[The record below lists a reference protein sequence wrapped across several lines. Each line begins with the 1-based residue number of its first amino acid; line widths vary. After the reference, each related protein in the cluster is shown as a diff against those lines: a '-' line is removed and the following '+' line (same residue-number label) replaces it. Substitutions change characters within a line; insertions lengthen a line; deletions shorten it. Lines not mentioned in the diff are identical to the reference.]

1 MRERISHEDSLKR
14 AKKLVEQMTLKEKA
28 EQLTYNAAANERL
41 NIPRYNWWNEALHGV
56 ARAGTAT
63 VFPQAIGLAAIFDDD
78 FLGQVAKAISTEG
91 RAKYNEYSKSDD
103 RDIYKGLTF
112 WSPNVNIFRDPR
124 WGRGQ
129 ETYGEDPYLTS
140 RLGVSFVK
148 GLQGDGKYLKLA
160 ACAKHFAV
168 HSGPEGLRHE
178 FNAVV
183 NDKDLYET
191 YLPAFE
197 ACVKEADVESVMG
210 AYNRTNGEPCCGSK
224 ALLVDILRGKWNFK
238 GHVVSDCWA
247 IADFHMNHRVTS
259 TATQSAALAIK
270 NGCDLN
276 CGNVYLQ
283 MMLAY
288 KEGLVSEEDIT
299 RATERLIATR
309 IRLGMFDDDCEYDEI
324 PYEDNDC
331 KKHNNLSLEAA
342 RKSIVLLRNNGIL
355 PMDKSKLKSIAVI
368 GPNADSKIM
377 LSGNY
382 YGTASK
388 YTTILEGIHDEVGE
402 DVRVYY
408 SEGCHIY
415 KDRVESLALPND
427 RISEAVSIAKR
438 ADVAILCLGLDSTIE
453 GEQGDTGNSQAAGDK
468 VNLNLPGKQQ
478 ELLEAVIETAT
489 PIVVV
494 LGTGSALTLNGVD
507 EKCDAILN
515 AWYPGSHGG
524 KAVADILFGNCSPTG
539 KLPITFYKGIDKLP
553 PFEDYSMNN
562 RTYRYMN
569 EESLYSFGYGL
580 TYSNVELSN
589 LKVDNINDN
598 LDDISVT
605 VDIKNIGNYDIEEV
619 VQCYIKDLESIYAVK
634 NHSLAAFKRVSL
646 KINEIKTVELKIDK
660 KAFEIV
666 DNNGNR
672 YINSNKFKLYVG
684 ISQPDSRSI
693 ELLKITPLEYE
704 ISINNSIVN

>member
-1 MRERISHEDSLKR
+1 MISHEEALER
-14 AKKLVEQMTLKEKA
+14 AKKLVSKMTLQEKA

-41 NIPRYNWWNEALHGV
+41 NIPRYNWWNEGLHGV

-63 VFPQAIGLAAIFDDD
+63 VFPQAIGLAAIFDED
-78 FLGQVAKAISTEG
+78 FIERVAEVISTEG
-91 RAKYNEYSKSDD
+91 RAKYNEYSKNED

-140 RLGVSFVK
+140 RLGVSFIK
-148 GLQGDGKYLKLA
+148 GLQGNEKYLKLA

-178 FNAVV
+178 FNAIV

-224 ALLVDILRGKWNFK
+224 SLLVDILRGKWGFK

-247 IADFHMNHRVTS
+247 IADFHNNHRVTS

-299 RATERLIATR
+299 CATERLMATR
-309 IRLGMFDDDCEYDEI
+309 IRLGMFDDDCIYDKI
-324 PYEDNDC
+324 PYEKNDC
-331 KKHNNLSLEAA
+331 MEHNKLSLEAA
-342 RKSIVLLRNNGIL
+342 RKSMVLLKNNGVL
-355 PMDKSKLKSIAVI
+355 PLNKSKIKSIAVI

-382 YGTASK
+382 HGTASK

-402 DVRVYY
+402 EIRVYY
-408 SEGCHIY
+408 SEGCHLY
-415 KDRVESLALPND
+415 KDKVEDLALPGD
-427 RISEAVSIAKR
+427 RISEAVSVAKR
-438 ADVAILCLGLDSTIE
+438 SDVAILCLGLDSTIE

-468 VNLNLPGKQQ
+468 NDLSLPGKQE
-478 ELLEAVIETAT
+478 ELLEAVIKTGT
-489 PIVVV
+489 PVIVV
-494 LGTGSALTLNGVD
+494 LGTGSALTFNGLE

-515 AWYPGSHGG
+515 VWYPGSHGG
-524 KAVADILFGNCSPTG
+524 RAVSDIIFGKYSPSG
-539 KLPITFYKGIDKLP
+539 KLPITFYKGIKKLP
-553 PFEDYSMNN
+553 DFEDYSMIN

-569 EESLYSFGYGL
+569 DESLYSFGYGL
-580 TYSNVELSN
+580 TYSNVELTN
-589 LKVDNINDN
+589 LTVKKDTNYFDEIF
-598 LDDISVT
+598 VT
-605 VDIKNIGNYDIEEV
+605 VDIKNIGRYDIEEV
-619 VQCYIKDLESIYAVK
+619 IQCYIKNLESKYAVK
-634 NHSLAAFKRVSL
+634 NHSLVAFKRVPL
-646 KINEIKTVELKIDK
+646 KVGETKKVTLKIDK
-660 KAFEIV
+660 KSFEVV
-666 DNNGNR
+666 DNKGNR
-672 YINSNKFKLYVG
+672 LIDSKRYKLYVG
-684 ISQPDSRSI
+684 ISQPDNRSI
-693 ELLKITPLEYE
+693 ELLGIKPIEYE
-704 ISINNSIVN
+704 ITFD